1 MLSFVI
7 LGALGNMLG
16 ALGNMILGTKI
27 QRLKFIAGLM
37 YFSLTNPFVTVWKT
51 MMKNQSRIILVVSYV
66 NSIV

>member
-37 YFSLTNPFVTVWKT
+37 YFSLTNPFVTV
-51 MMKNQSRIILVVSYV
+51 
-66 NSIV
+66 